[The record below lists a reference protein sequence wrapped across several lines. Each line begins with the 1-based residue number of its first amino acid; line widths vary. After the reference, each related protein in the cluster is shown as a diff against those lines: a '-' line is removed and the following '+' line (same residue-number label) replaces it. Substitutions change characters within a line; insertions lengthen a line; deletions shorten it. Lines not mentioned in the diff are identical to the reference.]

1 MSRVIR
7 VIAGAAIE
15 FISWFAVTIIIGG
28 AAGMAWPEFGAAN
41 RAFNVTQTVLF
52 DQAMLLTRLS
62 LAAVASLVAAYIAG
76 LTVRDNRIAPLIGGL
91 VLLAFFVPVHLGIWD
106 KFPLWYHL
114 TFLTSLPVLAFIGGR
129 LAPSA

>member
-1 MSRVIR
+1 MGRVIR

-15 FISWFAVTIIIGG
+15 FITWFAVTIIVGG
-28 AAGMAWPEFGAAN
+28 AVGMAWPEFGAAN
-41 RAFNVTQTVLF
+41 RAFNATQTMLF
-52 DQAMLLTRLS
+52 DQNMLITRLAIS
-62 LAAVASLVAAYIAG
+62 AVASLLAAWIAG
-76 LTVRDNRIAPLIGGL
+76 LTVRDNRVAPLVGGL